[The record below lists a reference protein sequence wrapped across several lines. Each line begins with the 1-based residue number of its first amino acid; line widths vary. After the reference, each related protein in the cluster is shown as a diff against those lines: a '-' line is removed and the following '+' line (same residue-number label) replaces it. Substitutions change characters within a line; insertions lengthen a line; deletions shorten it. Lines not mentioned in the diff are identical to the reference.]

1 MHTPRAGDRDTRPGA
16 DGATSTAPGTSP
28 HRCADPAV
36 AVRGLRCRY
45 GDVEAVR
52 GLDLQAHHGE
62 LLAVLGTNGAGKTTL
77 MEVLEGRRRADDGW
91 VSVLGH
97 DPYRDRRALA
107 ARVGVVFQE
116 SALPDELTPREFL
129 RLWHRVAGDG
139 KLAHHPVD
147 EQLARVDL
155 AHRRDVRIGALSGGE
170 RRRLDLATALSA
182 DPEVLFLDEPTAGL
196 DPESRADSWELIRGL
211 LRTGTT
217 VVLTTHHLEEAEAL
231 ADHLAILHAGRLEV
245 DGSLDE
251 LLGAEGGPH
260 RRSLAE
266 VFHDVRTTHTDE
278 DPS

>member
-1 MHTPRAGDRDTRPGA
+1 MHTPRARDRDARAGVDA
-16 DGATSTAPGTSP
+16 ATSTATDTSP
-28 HRCADPAV
+28 HRHVDPAV
-36 AVRGLRCRY
+36 DVRALRCRY
-45 GDVEAVR
+45 GDFEAVR
-52 GLDLQAHHGE
+52 GIDLQAHPGE

-77 MEVLEGRRRADDGW
+77 MEVLEGRRRVDGGR
-91 VSVLGH
+91 VTVLGR
-97 DPYRDRRALA
+97 DPYRDRRSLA

-129 RLWHRVAGDG
+129 HLWHRVAGDG
-139 KLAHHPVD
+139 TLTHRPVD

-182 DPEVLFLDEPTAGL
+182 DPQVLFLDEPTGGL
-196 DPESRADSWELIRGL
+196 DPESRADTWELVRGL

-231 ADHLAILHAGRLEV
+231 ADHLVILHAGRIEV
-245 DGSLDE
+245 DGSLDD
-251 LLGAEGGPH
+251 LLGTQGRPD

-266 VFHDVRTTHTDE
+266 VFHDVRTAGTE
-278 DPS
+278 EAPS